1 MWSDE
6 FRHARSR
13 VHRRRILVGLTLGAV
28 AGAVAVG
35 LAVGVLHVAA
45 AAVMAAT
52 ILGGAWLQGSSP
64 ERTLGHRWQPARSTG
79 EVPPDLAEEPQVVEL
94 DEIRETRLGSF
105 GRFRVTPRTLVIEG
119 LLATTAARI
128 EDLAWVY
135 GVHDPSRRWIPLLPD
150 ASLVLKF
157 VNGAEIALPCFY
169 RQVTPCLSA
178 IRYFAGHVALG
189 WDPELATS
197 WEANRAMFVASV
209 QARLGRVSGAG
220 GDA

>member
-6 FRHARSR
+6 VRHASSR
-13 VHRRRILVGLTLGAV
+13 VHRRRIVVGLTLGAV
-28 AGAVAVG
+28 GGAVLALLTVGVLALPAVVVMAGAVA
-35 LAVGVLHVAA
+35 A
-45 AAVMAAT
+45 
-52 ILGGAWLQGSSP
+52 GAWLLASSP
-64 ERTLGHRWQPARSTG
+64 ERTLGHRQPRAANTSTL
-79 EVPPDLAEEPQVVEL
+79 PPNVAEEPPGYGL
-94 DEIRETRLGSF
+94 DEVRETRLGYF
-105 GRFRVTPRTLVIEG
+105 GRFRVTEKTLIVEA
-119 LLATTAARI
+119 LFATTAARI

-135 GVHDPSRRWIPLLPD
+135 GVHNLSRRWIPFLPD

-157 VNGAEIALPCFY
+157 VSGAEIALPCFY

-189 WDPELATS
+189 WDPELASS
-197 WEANRAMFVASV
+197 WEANQAMFVASV